1 MYIQNIKSEF
11 EIYFRPQHFRSN
23 AVRPVAPHKPGHSE
37 SLCPRYCYT
46 NTHAYTHSH
55 TPVRLL
61 RAVVMATL
69 KAFPDVSRVMQ
80 SIPNTRNQPAPKLL
94 AWDHEILFELMPI
107 AFRKHTHTHL
117 LPTWTISR
125 PGGSIARIPETSS
138 DTVTR
143 DPGTVMTGKITIR
156 RGKVGGY

>member
-23 AVRPVAPHKPGHSE
+23 TVRPVASHKSGHSE

-46 NTHAYTHSH
+46 NTHTYTHSH

-69 KAFPDVSRVMQ
+69 KVFPDVFRVMQ
-80 SIPNTRNQPAPKLL
+80 SIPNTRNQPALKLL
-94 AWDHEILFELMPI
+94 AWDHKILFELMPT
-107 AFRKHTHTHL
+107 AFRKHTHTHTCCQHGL
-117 LPTWTISR
+117 YRDLVGRSLKSR
-125 PGGSIARIPETSS
+125 RLAA
-138 DTVTR
+138 
-143 DPGTVMTGKITIR
+143 IR
-156 RGKVGGY
+156 